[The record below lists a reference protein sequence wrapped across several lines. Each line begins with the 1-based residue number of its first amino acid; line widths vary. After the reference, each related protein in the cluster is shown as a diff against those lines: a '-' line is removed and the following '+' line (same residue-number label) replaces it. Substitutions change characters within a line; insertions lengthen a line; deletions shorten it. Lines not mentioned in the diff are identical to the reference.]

1 MKRITLVLVLLLTL
15 SLTASPW
22 LVPSARAG
30 EFEEQ
35 NPPKPDPTE
44 DVLLDLL
51 GDPDDG
57 GKGDP
62 GNMGDGF
69 GADGGSDFFIGADG
83 GLDPQGTILE
93 EYLLLLTLMIQQL
106 AP

>member
-15 SLTASPW
+15 SLSASPW
-22 LVPSARAG
+22 LVPSAQAG
-30 EFEEQ
+30 EIEEP
-35 NPPKPDPTE
+35 NSPKPDPTE

-51 GDPDDG
+51 GEPDDD

-69 GADGGSDFFIGADG
+69 GATGGSDFIIGADG
-83 GLDPQGTILE
+83 SLCPEGTTLE
-93 EYLLLLTLMIQQL
+93 EYLLLLMMMIQQL